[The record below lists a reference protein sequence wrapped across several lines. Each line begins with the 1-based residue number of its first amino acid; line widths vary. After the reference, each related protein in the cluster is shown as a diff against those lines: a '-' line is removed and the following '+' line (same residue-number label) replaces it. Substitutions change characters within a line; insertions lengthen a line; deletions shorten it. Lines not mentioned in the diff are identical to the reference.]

1 VHIPTV
7 TFLVIVLAEFFFF
20 GGGETLLRRIFRKSR
35 CFIND
40 DDGPVVVVHG
50 ATTGTAH
57 VGRSGVL
64 DGQGGRGFGVGRDRG
79 GRPTA
84 VRGHRDVGRPLA
96 VGSGPRLERRLSG
109 GRGAPD
115 RRGNVA
121 GHRAGR
127 HAIAAGLVLR
137 HRVRR
142 RVVRVRVR
150 VLRRRLAGQDVGD
163 LRPSGGRH
171 VAPAV
176 HGRVFELGRG
186 RSLGRRRRRRR
197 RRRQRREKS
206 VVGGHRRPVARVP
219 DRGVSGRT
227 VRDGR

>member
-1 VHIPTV
+1 
-7 TFLVIVLAEFFFF
+7 
-20 GGGETLLRRIFRKSR
+20 
-35 CFIND
+35 
-40 DDGPVVVVHG
+40 
-50 ATTGTAH
+50 

-64 DGQGGRGFGVGRDRG
+64 DGQGGRGFGVGRDRD

-84 VRGHRDVGRPLA
+84 VRGHRYVGRPLA
-96 VGSGPRLERRLSG
+96 VGRDPRLERRLPG

-127 HAIAAGLVLR
+127 HAIAGGLVLR

-142 RVVRVRVR
+142 SVVRVRLR
-150 VLRRRLAGQDVGD
+150 VLRRSLAGQDVGD

-171 VAPAV
+171 VAPTV

-186 RSLGRRRRRRR
+186 RSFGRRRRRR
-197 RRRQRREKS
+197 
-206 VVGGHRRPVARVP
+206 
-219 DRGVSGRT
+219 
-227 VRDGR
+227 